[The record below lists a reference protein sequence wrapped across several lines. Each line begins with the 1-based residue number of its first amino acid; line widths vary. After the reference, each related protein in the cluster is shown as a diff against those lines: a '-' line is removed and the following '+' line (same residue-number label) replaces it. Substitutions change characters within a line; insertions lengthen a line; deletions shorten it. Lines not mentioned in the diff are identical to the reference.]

1 MVLNFFKYFWFTDK
15 DLDSSLSEEEQS
27 TATISYTL
35 KDNDPANLF
44 SVDVVNL
51 FDGMT
56 DFQSIRR

>member
-35 KDNDPANLF
+35 KDNDPANF
-44 SVDVVNL
+44 
-51 FDGMT
+51 M
-56 DFQSIRR
+56 